1 MSPRIEDGYLKVQM
15 EFGEDMLWRLPDRH
29 DRAAIREL
37 STEARAWVADRGA
50 TYGQEKAIHKA
61 LTEAGYY
68 LTGPRR

>member
-1 MSPRIEDGYLKVQM
+1 MSPRIEDGYLKVRM
-15 EFGEDMLWRLPDRH
+15 EFGEDMVWRLPDRG
-29 DRAAIREL
+29 DREAIREL
-37 STEARAWVADRGA
+37 SAEARAWAADRGA